1 MKKIKLLTLSKK
13 YKKEIA
19 NTEKTIQKSEYRVQ
33 VLKKIEELEKQ
44 GKFDVDAE
52 DDPPTIVLTPEN
64 IDYLRKKHQAN

>member
-44 GKFDVDAE
+44 
-52 DDPPTIVLTPEN
+52 
-64 IDYLRKKHQAN
+64 